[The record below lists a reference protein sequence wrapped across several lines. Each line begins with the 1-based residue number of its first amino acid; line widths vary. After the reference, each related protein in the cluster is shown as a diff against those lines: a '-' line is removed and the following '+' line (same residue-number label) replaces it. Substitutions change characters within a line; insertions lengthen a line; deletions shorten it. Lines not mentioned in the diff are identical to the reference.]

1 MITLH
6 SSISKRNFLR
16 IGQLLCVA
24 LFLGGCAS
32 SRMTFFTPI
41 PTEKTKQLSAQF
53 SAILPRDNQKV
64 KGLLKLTQGTDLQLS
79 FRAPIVGNEMM
90 RIVLTQD
97 SVLMIDRIHKCYVK
111 TTPFLFAN
119 KFDPAHASNYSLQ
132 KTEKKLW
139 RLSTK
144 ETAIV
149 KASTLGCPIMSDTE
163 VTLYQISDEPFIWHI
178 TTISSR
184 YEELSLE
191 EYLEIKD

>member
-6 SSISKRNFLR
+6 SSISKRYFLR

-32 SRMTFFTPI
+32 SKTAFFTAI
-41 PTEKTKQLSAQF
+41 PTEKTKQLSARF
-53 SAILPRDNQKV
+53 SATLPLDNQKV
-64 KGLLKLTQGTDLQLS
+64 KGLLKLTHATDLQLS
-79 FRAPIVGNEMM
+79 FRAPIVGNEVM

-97 SVLMIDRIHKCYVK
+97 SVLIIDRIHKCYVK
-111 TTPFLFAN
+111 TTPFFFAH
-119 KFDPAHASNYSLQ
+119 KFDPAHASDYSLQ
-132 KTEKKLW
+132 RIEKKIW

-149 KASTLGCPIMSDTE
+149 KASTLGCPIMNDTE
-163 VTLYQISDEPFIWHI
+163 VTLYGISDEPFTWHI
-178 TTISSR
+178 TTVSSR